1 MALELVALSQVGPIQ
16 MGKGASW
23 PARTAVRHLQAAL
36 SLSGDWICRTTW
48 PGRVSTWPGRM
59 PGWSCNAFTADSRK
73 VRRIDQDAAVATCKG
88 VAKARSEVRPPAL
101 LGMP

>member
-1 MALELVALSQVGPIQ
+1 VALELVALSQVGPIQ

-36 SLSGDWICRTTW
+36 SLSGDWIRRT
-48 PGRVSTWPGRM
+48 TWPGRM

-73 VRRIDQDAAVATCKG
+73 VRRIDQDAAIATCKG